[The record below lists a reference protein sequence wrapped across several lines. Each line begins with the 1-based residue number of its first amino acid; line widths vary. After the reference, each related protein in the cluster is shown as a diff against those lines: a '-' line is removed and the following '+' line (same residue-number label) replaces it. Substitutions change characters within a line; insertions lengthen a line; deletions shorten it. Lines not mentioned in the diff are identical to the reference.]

1 MIRGATV
8 LGLVVG
14 TLLAVFVFA
23 IKYDVQDLEA
33 EYQTLNRDIE
43 REQKAIHV
51 LKAEWSYLNEPNRLR
66 GLAKQYLGSSDLEYS
81 QIGQLQLIPMRESTG
96 IKTAKDS
103 SVDINLNSN
112 LETRGDPPGGM
123 TAIEAAL
130 HELRQQENVQ

>member
-33 EYQTLNRDIE
+33 EYQALNRNIE
-43 REQKAIHV
+43 REQQAIHV
-51 LKAEWSYLNEPNRLR
+51 LKAEWSYLNEPKRLR
-66 GLAKQYLGSSDLEYS
+66 ELAQQYLGSSDLTYT
-81 QIGQLQLIPMRESTG
+81 QMGPLQLIPMRDRSVVEST
-96 IKTAKDS
+96 D
-103 SVDINLNSN
+103 
-112 LETRGDPPGGM
+112 DPPGGM

-130 HELRQQENVQ
+130 RELRKQEGGQ